1 MQGDKYRIIDV
12 LGQGGFG
19 ITYLAEQVMA
29 ERKVCIKEFFPKEY
43 YKRDE
48 DSHSISLGTQ
58 GSAEIMDLYKAKFVK
73 EAKTIAKLDH
83 PNIIHIFDVFTE
95 NNTAYYVMEYIEGES
110 LSDVVKRNGSA
121 LAEGVA
127 VDYIKQAASALGY
140 IHERKIMHLD
150 VKPANI
156 MLRKEDGRPILIDFG
171 LSKQYDAEGNQTSST
186 PVGISAGFAPMEQYQ
201 QGGVKEFSPETDI
214 YSLGASLYYLVTG
227 CVPPQ
232 AAAIVDDGLPEL
244 PAHLS
249 ANVRKAIERSMEVQR
264 KRRPHSMDEF
274 VALLDDSKKVVP
286 IIPTPQSESTVIAA
300 ASANIPDEST
310 KLGEAPTPTPKAEA
324 PKKEWT
330 PKYSTEKPKKSDDEK
345 SNKRWLIW
353 LLGLLLIICG
363 VYFIIG
369 ANSGDNS
376 DEKRS
381 NAPREERNDNVQREE
396 SANAELEVTSTA
408 EAAEAMAE
416 IDNSEETRLAEEEA
430 ARQAEQQR
438 LVEEEAER
446 QRIAEQKKKEEAARK
461 AEQQRLAEEEA
472 ARQAEQQRIDNM
484 VANGLG
490 RDGVYQIGDYYNRN
504 GKRGV
509 VFAVWDNGRHGK
521 IVSLDDTKLQ
531 WCTGK
536 QWGKRIDLGL
546 TDESD
551 GKANT
556 DKVMKRSD
564 SDQYPAFVWCR
575 KKGANWHLPAKEE
588 LMAIHNNYSAINSTL
603 AEYGT
608 QLTDEWHWSSTD
620 YDEDHAWVVSMTN
633 GFTYDFTTFDD
644 FYVRAVSAF

>member
-1 MQGDKYRIIDV
+1 
-12 LGQGGFG
+12 
-19 ITYLAEQVMA
+19 MA

-156 MLRKEDGRPILIDFG
+156 MLRNEDGRPILIDFG

-186 PVGISAGFAPMEQYQ
+186 PVGISAGYAPMEQYQ

-249 ANVRKAIERSMEVQR
+249 SNVRNAIERSMEVQR
-264 KRRPHSMDEF
+264 KKRPHSMDEF
-274 VALLDDSKKVVP
+274 VALLDDSKKVAP

-310 KLGEAPTPTPKAEA
+310 KLGETPAPSPKTEA

-330 PKYSTEKPKKSDDEK
+330 PKYSTEKPKKSDDNKKK
-345 SNKRWLIW
+345 SRWWMW
-353 LLGLLLIICG
+353 LLGLLLIGGGAYLIL
-363 VYFIIG
+363 G

-381 NAPREERNDNVQREE
+381 NAPREERDDNVQRED
-396 SANAELEVTSTA
+396 SANAELEVTATV

-446 QRIAEQKKKEEAARK
+446 QRIAEQKKKEEAACK
-461 AEQQRLAEEEA
+461 AEQQQKQAKKTNAPKEEEKLA
-472 ARQAEQQRIDNM
+472 IPNLQT
-484 VANGLG
+484 
-490 RDGVYQIGDYYNRN
+490 
-504 GKRGV
+504 
-509 VFAVWDNGRHGK
+509 
-521 IVSLDDTKLQ
+521 DDTAVFEELTFYTEEESQVEDEDNIFTILEDPATFRGGDLLTFRNWVMSQLKYPQKAQENGIQGTVSISFVVDENGNVGHIKVLSSPDYILTEAVLNILHNSPKWKPGKQRGKPVKQAFYLPVSFKLQ
-531 WCTGK
+531 
-536 QWGKRIDLGL
+536 
-546 TDESD
+546 
-551 GKANT
+551 N
-556 DKVMKRSD
+556 
-564 SDQYPAFVWCR
+564 
-575 KKGANWHLPAKEE
+575 
-588 LMAIHNNYSAINSTL
+588 
-603 AEYGT
+603 
-608 QLTDEWHWSSTD
+608 
-620 YDEDHAWVVSMTN
+620 
-633 GFTYDFTTFDD
+633 
-644 FYVRAVSAF
+644 